1 MSARVLVTGG
11 AGFIGHHLVRQL
23 VDAGAQVRVLDPA
36 AERGHLPD
44 RVEPIAGSILDA
56 EALAA
61 AMKGIEIVH
70 HLAAKATLWAPDPA
84 VYERINHRGTRAVL
98 DAAAAAGVRRTV
110 VTSTALVLKDWREG
124 REARVRESDPRP
136 PLEAMPGPYSRS
148 KWRAE
153 TAAMEAM
160 ARGQDVVLLYPT
172 APLGP
177 PRGFRTEPTEM
188 LRRFL
193 HAPPPAFLETRLNLV
208 DIADVATAHRLA
220 ADRAPAGG
228 RYILG
233 GEDILF
239 SELLARI
246 EALSG
251 RPMPRRRIPYALA
264 AMTARVAE
272 ALARIGGGTPA
283 ATVEGVRVARAPRP
297 YANTL
302 AIRDLGWR
310 PRPLDDT
317 LGATVRA
324 ILAEG

>member
-36 AERGHLPD
+36 AEGGHLPD
-44 RVEPIAGSILDA
+44 AAERIAGSILDA
-56 EALAA
+56 AALAA
-61 AMKGIEIVH
+61 AMKGVEVVH
-70 HLAAKATLWAPDPA
+70 HLAARATLWAPDPA
-84 VYERINHRGTRAVL
+84 IYERINHRGTRAVL

-110 VTSTALVLKDWREG
+110 VTSTALVLRDWREEG
-124 REARVRESDPRP
+124 EAPVRESDPRP
-136 PLEAMPGPYSRS
+136 PLEAMPGLYSRS

-153 TAAMEAM
+153 SAAREAM

-177 PRGFRTEPTEM
+177 PAGFLTEPTEM

-193 HAPPPAFLETRLNLV
+193 RTPPPAYLETRLNLV
-208 DIADVATAHRLA
+208 DVADVAAAHRLA
-220 ADRAPAGG
+220 ANRAPAGG

-239 SELLARI
+239 SQLLARL

-251 RPMPRRRIPYALA
+251 RRMPRRRIPYALA

-283 ATVEGVRVARAPRP
+283 ATVEGVRVARALRSH
-297 YANTL
+297 ANER
-302 AIRDLGWR
+302 AIGDLGWR
-310 PRPLDDT
+310 PRPLAET
-317 LGATVRA
+317 LAATVRA